1 MSNRFRCIGALLA
14 SLLAGAPVHAAE
26 QIQFQIDGL
35 TVPVDLR
42 ELEAWSRDP
51 GGTNGD
57 LGVWLSLLD
66 PIDRRALARLLQ
78 APLLKEP
85 SFGVQLLRSRTGEP
99 LIEALGTVITTAQGK
114 STAPLLLST
123 LRTLLQEQ
131 KQVNAFALMRALPS
145 DQLSLNLDGAV
156 AFADRW
162 RRQVDQ
168 QADALRALRTL
179 PLPLRQ
185 AIPLDLKAGERLRSQ
200 HVDLVVAHRA
210 MPLPLEIWSSSQA
223 KPGPWILLMP
233 GLGGNSAQLS
243 WMADELAGQGWP
255 VVLLDHPG
263 SDDKAVQDSLLGY
276 SPPPGAEAVPLRLA
290 DVQAVLTA
298 EKDGALPSL
307 GPEPTGRQGVVLMGH
322 SLGALTALMGS
333 GLLPEQGVAR
343 RCKAMK
349 GTLPLANLSQL
360 LQCQMPR
367 VTGDGAARGP
377 IPATGPPTNPILAPI
392 PLLGVV
398 AFNGFGSL
406 LWPTGGLADLDV
418 PVLLVGGSVDLVTPP
433 VQEQLNL
440 FVHVS
445 NPRSRLVVVDGGSHF
460 SLVRLDNQGQALF
473 RLGQELVGRDPRKVQ
488 NLILSLTTEFLQG
501 LDYPLMLSPQR
512 RLQEGVSAFVL
523 DRTMARRWK
532 ASLKGWPF

>member
-14 SLLAGAPVHAAE
+14 SLLAGAPVHGAE

-42 ELEAWSRDP
+42 ELEAWSHDP
-51 GGTNGD
+51 SRTNGD
-57 LGVWLSLLD
+57 LGVWLSLID
-66 PIDRRALARLLQ
+66 PLDRRALARLLQ

-99 LIEALGTVITTAQGK
+99 LIEALGSVLTTAQGK

-123 LRTLLQEQ
+123 LRTLLQQQ
-131 KQVNAFALMRALPS
+131 KQVTAFDLLRALPS

-168 QADALRALRTL
+168 QADALRALRAL
-179 PLPLRQ
+179 PLPLRR
-185 AIPLDLKAGERLRSQ
+185 AIPLDLNVGEHQRPQ

-210 MPLPLEIWSSSQA
+210 TPLPLEIWSSSQS
-223 KPGPWILLMP
+223 KPGPWLLLMP
-233 GLGGNSAQLS
+233 GLGGNSAQLR

-298 EKDGALPSL
+298 EKDGALPPL

-367 VTGDGAARGP
+367 VTGDGTARGP
-377 IPATGPPTNPILAPI
+377 VPATGPPSSPILAPI

-406 LWPTGGLADLDV
+406 LWPTVGLADLDV

-445 NPRSRLVVVDGGSHF
+445 HPRSRLVVVDGGSHF
-460 SLVRLDNQGQALF
+460 SLLRLDNQGQALF

-488 NLILSLTTEFLQG
+488 NLIISLTTEFLQG
-501 LDYPLMLSPQR
+501 LDYPFLLSPQR
-512 RLQEGVSAFVL
+512 RLQEGVSAFVM

-532 ASLKGWPF
+532 DSLKGWSF

>member
-14 SLLAGAPVHAAE
+14 SLLSGAPVRAAE
-26 QIQFQIDGL
+26 QIQFEMDGL
-35 TVPVDLR
+35 AVPVDLR
-42 ELEAWSRDP
+42 ELEAWSRNP
-51 GGTNGD
+51 GSTNGD
-57 LGVWLSLLD
+57 LDVWLSLLD
-66 PIDRRALARLLQ
+66 PLDRRALARLLR

-99 LIEALGTVITTAQGK
+99 LIEALGSVLTTAQGN
-114 STAPLLLST
+114 STTPLLLST
-123 LRTLLQEQ
+123 LRTLLQQQ
-131 KQVNAFALMRALPS
+131 KQVTAFELLGALPS
-145 DQLSLNLDGAV
+145 DQLSLNLDEAV

-168 QADALRALRTL
+168 QADALRALRAL
-179 PLPLRQ
+179 PLPVRQ
-185 AIPLDLKAGERLRSQ
+185 AIPLDLKAGERLSPQRL
-200 HVDLVVAHRA
+200 DLVVAHRA
-210 MPLPLEIWSSSQA
+210 MPLPLEIWSSRQS

-243 WMADELAGQGWP
+243 WMADELASQGWP

-333 GLLPEQGVAR
+333 GLLPEQGVAK
-343 RCKAMK
+343 RCKALK

-367 VTGDGAARGP
+367 VTGDGTARGSR
-377 IPATGPPTNPILAPI
+377 PATDPLSNPILAPP

-406 LWPTGGLADLDV
+406 LWPKGGLGGLDV

-445 NPRSRLVVVDGGSHF
+445 HPRSRLVVVDGGSHF

-488 NLILSLTTEFLQG
+488 SIMLSLTTEFLQG
-501 LDYPLMLSPQR
+501 FDYPFLLTPQR
-512 RLQEGVSAFVL
+512 RLQEGISAFVL
-523 DRTMARRWK
+523 DRTMARLWK
-532 ASLKGWPF
+532 ASL

>member
-14 SLLAGAPVHAAE
+14 SLLAGAPVHGAE

-42 ELEAWSRDP
+42 ELEAWSHDP
-51 GGTNGD
+51 SRTNGD
-57 LGVWLSLLD
+57 LGVWLSLID
-66 PIDRRALARLLQ
+66 PLDRRALARLLQ

-99 LIEALGTVITTAQGK
+99 LIEALGSVLTTAQGK

-123 LRTLLQEQ
+123 LRTLLQQQ
-131 KQVNAFALMRALPS
+131 KQVTAFDLLRALPS

-168 QADALRALRTL
+168 QADALRALRAL
-179 PLPLRQ
+179 PLPLRR
-185 AIPLDLKAGERLRSQ
+185 AIPLDLNVGERQRPQ

-210 MPLPLEIWSSSQA
+210 TPLPLEIWSSSQS
-223 KPGPWILLMP
+223 KPGPWSLLMP
-233 GLGGNSAQLS
+233 GLGGNSAQLR

-263 SDDKAVQDSLLGY
+263 SDDTAVQDSLLGY

-298 EKDGALPSL
+298 EKDGALPPL

-367 VTGDGAARGP
+367 VTGDGTARGP
-377 IPATGPPTNPILAPI
+377 VPASGPPSSPILAPI

-406 LWPTGGLADLDV
+406 LWPTVGLADLDV

-445 NPRSRLVVVDGGSHF
+445 HPRSRLVVVDGGSHF
-460 SLVRLDNQGQALF
+460 SLLRLDNQGQALF

-488 NLILSLTTEFLQG
+488 NLIISLTTEFLQG
-501 LDYPLMLSPQR
+501 LDYPFLLSPQR
-512 RLQEGVSAFVL
+512 RLQEGVSAFVM

-532 ASLKGWPF
+532 DSLKGWSF

>member
-1 MSNRFRCIGALLA
+1 MSNRFRCIGALFA

-35 TVPVDLR
+35 KLPVDLR

-51 GGTNGD
+51 GRTNGD
-57 LGVWLSLLD
+57 LDVWLSLIG
-66 PIDRRALARLLQ
+66 PVDRRALARLLQ

-85 SFGVQLLRSRTGEP
+85 SFAVQLLRSRTGEP
-99 LIEALGTVITTAQGK
+99 LIEALGSLLTTAQGE
-114 STAPLLLST
+114 STAPLLRST
-123 LRTLLQEQ
+123 LRTLLQQQ
-131 KQVNAFALMRALPS
+131 KQVRAFDLLRALPS
-145 DQLSLNLDGAV
+145 EQLSFNLDAAV

-168 QADALRALRTL
+168 QADALRELRAL
-179 PLPLRQ
+179 PLPLRRS
-185 AIPLDLKAGERLRSQ
+185 IPLDLKPGLSRKPL
-200 HVDLVVAHRA
+200 HVDLVVAHRV
-210 MPLPLEIWSSSQA
+210 MPLPLGIWASSQS

-243 WMADELAGQGWP
+243 WMAEELAAGGWP

-263 SDDKAVQDSLLGY
+263 SDEKAVQDALLGY

-298 EKDGALPSL
+298 AKDGALPSL

-333 GLLPEQGVAR
+333 GLVPEQGVAR
-343 RCKAMK
+343 RCMAARE
-349 GTLPLANLSQL
+349 TLPLADLSQL
-360 LQCQMPR
+360 LQCQLPQ
-367 VTGDGAARGP
+367 VTGDGTAPGASPGP
-377 IPATGPPTNPILAPI
+377 VQSLHPDLAPI
-392 PLLGVV
+392 PLLGVA

-406 LWPTGGLADLDV
+406 LWPTGGLAGLDV

-445 NPRSRLVVVDGGSHF
+445 HPRSRLVVVDGGSHF

-501 LDYPLMLSPQR
+501 FDYPHLLSPQR
-512 RLQEGVSAFVL
+512 LLQEGVSAFVL

-532 ASLKGWPF
+532 ASLKGSPL

>member
-1 MSNRFRCIGALLA
+1 MSNRFRCIGAVFA
-14 SLLAGAPVHAAE
+14 SLLAAAPVHAAE

-35 TVPVDLR
+35 TVPVDLQ
-42 ELEAWSRDP
+42 ELEGWSRDP
-51 GGTNGD
+51 GRTNGD
-57 LGVWLSLLD
+57 LDVWLTLLS
-66 PIDRRALARLLQ
+66 PVDRRALARLLQ
-78 APLLKEP
+78 APLLKDQ
-85 SFGVQLLRSRTGEP
+85 SFGVQLLGSRTGEP
-99 LIEALGTVITTAQGK
+99 LIEALGSVLTTAQGN

-123 LRTLLQEQ
+123 LRTLLRKQ
-131 KQVNAFALMRALPS
+131 KQVTAFDLLRALPS
-145 DQLSLNLDGAV
+145 VQLRLNLDEAV
-156 AFADRW
+156 AYADRW
-162 RRQVDQ
+162 RRQVDE
-168 QADALRALRTL
+168 QADALRALRAL
-179 PLPLRQ
+179 PLPLRRSN
-185 AIPLDLKAGERLRSQ
+185 PLALKAGTSGRSQ
-200 HVDLVVAHRA
+200 HVDLVVAHRVT
-210 MPLPLEIWSSSQA
+210 PLPLEIWSSRQS

-243 WMADELAGQGWP
+243 WMAEALAEGGWP

-298 EKDGALPSL
+298 EKNGVLPSF

-343 RCKAMK
+343 RCKAVK

-367 VTGDGAARGP
+367 VTGDGTARAP
-377 IPATGPPTNPILAPI
+377 IPATGPLGRSVLAPI

-406 LWPTGGLADLDV
+406 LWPTGGLADLAV

-445 NPRSRLVVVDGGSHF
+445 HPRSRLAVVDGGSHF

-488 NLILSLTTEFLQG
+488 NLILNLTMEFLQG
-501 LDYPLMLSPQR
+501 FDYPFLLSPQR

-532 ASLKGWPF
+532 ASLRGGPL

>member
-1 MSNRFRCIGALLA
+1 MSNRYRCIGALLA
-14 SLLAGAPVHAAE
+14 SLVAGAPMHAAE

-35 TVPVDLR
+35 KVPVDLR
-42 ELEAWSRDP
+42 ELEAWSRNP
-51 GGTNGD
+51 GRTNGD
-57 LGVWLSLLD
+57 LDVWLSLLD
-66 PIDRRALARLLQ
+66 PSDRRALARLLQ
-78 APLLKEP
+78 APLLQEP
-85 SFGVQLLRSRTGEP
+85 GFGVQLLRSRTGEP
-99 LIEALGTVITTAQGK
+99 LVEALGSMLTTAQGK

-123 LRTLLQEQ
+123 LRTLLQQQ
-131 KQVNAFALMRALPS
+131 KQVKAFDLLRALPS
-145 DQLSLNLDGAV
+145 DQLSFNLDEAV

-168 QADALRALRTL
+168 QADALRLLRAL
-179 PLPLRQ
+179 PLPLRRS
-185 AIPLDLKAGERLRSQ
+185 IPHGLKAGASRRHQ

-210 MPLPLEIWSSSQA
+210 TPLPLEIWSSSQS

-243 WMADELAGQGWP
+243 WMADELAEEGWP

-263 SDDKAVQDSLLGY
+263 SDDKAVQDTLLGY

-290 DVQAVLTA
+290 DVQAVLIA
-298 EKDGALPSL
+298 AQEGALPSF

-343 RCKAMK
+343 RCKALR
-349 GTLPLANLSQL
+349 GSLPLANLSQL
-360 LQCQMPR
+360 LQCQLPR
-367 VTGDGAARGP
+367 VTGDGTAQAP
-377 IPATGPPTNPILAPI
+377 IPAEGSRSHPVLAPI
-392 PLLGVV
+392 PVLGVV

-406 LWPTGGLADLDV
+406 LWPTGGLAQLDV

-445 NPRSRLVVVDGGSHF
+445 HPSSRLVVVDGGSHF
-460 SLVRLDNQGQALF
+460 SLVRLDNQGQVLF

-501 LDYPLMLSPQR
+501 FDYPFLLSPQR
-512 RLQEGVSAFVL
+512 RLQEGISAFVM
-523 DRTMARRWK
+523 DRTMARSWK
-532 ASLKGWPF
+532 ASLRGRPF

>member
-14 SLLAGAPVHAAE
+14 SLLAGAPASAAD
-26 QIQFQIDGL
+26 QIQFRLDGL
-35 TVPVDLR
+35 TVPVDLH

-51 GGTNGD
+51 AKTNGD
-57 LGVWLSLLD
+57 LTVWLSLLN
-66 PIDRRALARLLQ
+66 PGDRRALARLLQ

-99 LIEALGTVITTAQGK
+99 LVEALGDLLTTAKGD

-123 LRTLLQEQ
+123 LRRLLERQ
-131 KQVNAFALMRALPS
+131 KQVNAFDLLRALPS
-145 DQLSLNLDGAV
+145 DQLSLNLDEAV
-156 AFADRW
+156 AVALRW
-162 RRQVDQ
+162 RSQVDQ
-168 QADALRALRTL
+168 QAEALRELRAL
-179 PLPLRQ
+179 PLPLRESS
-185 AIPLDLKAGERLRSQ
+185 PLALKAGAKRRPQ

-210 MPLPLEIWSSSQA
+210 TPLPLDLWSSSQT

-243 WMADELAGQGWP
+243 WMADELAARGWP

-263 SDDKAVQDSLLGY
+263 SDDKAVQDSLLGFT
-276 SPPPGAEAVPLRLA
+276 PPPGAEALPLRLA

-298 EKDGALPSL
+298 QKDGALPSL

-333 GLLPEQGVAR
+333 GLLPEQGVDR
-343 RCKAMK
+343 RCKAVS
-349 GTLPLANLSQL
+349 GTLPLANLSRL

-367 VTGDGAARGP
+367 VTGDGAAQGQIPSAGSTPLSILGP
-377 IPATGPPTNPILAPI
+377 L

-406 LWPTGGLADLDV
+406 LWPSGGLATLAM
-418 PVLLVGGSVDLVTPP
+418 PVLLVGGTVDLVTPP

-440 FVHVS
+440 FVEVS
-445 NPRSRLVVVDGGSHF
+445 QPRSRLVVVDGGSHF
-460 SLVRLDNQGQALF
+460 SLVRLDNQKQALF
-473 RLGQELVGRDPRKVQ
+473 RLGEELVGRDPRKVQ
-488 NLILSLTTEFLQG
+488 DLILSLTVEFLQG
-501 LDYPLMLSPQR
+501 FDYPFLLSPQR
-512 RLQEGVSAFVL
+512 RVQGGVSAFVL

-532 ASLKGWPF
+532 SSLRGWPF